1 MKKLIILSTVL
12 LLTVISC
19 TEKTDLRSDGEY
31 NEYLSVEAILT
42 DRADR
47 PQRVILSRTVP
58 YFADEDEENI
68 GKAPAVKGATVTVG
82 DGVNTTL
89 FSETEDGIYTAPE
102 GYCAEQG
109 KDYHLHIEL
118 PDGKTYEADASMPEG
133 GFQLDDIDYAFAGNK
148 SMGLDSLWTV
158 AVWGRDMPQTS
169 YYYITIA
176 VNGNYYPFDL
186 AEVMDDKYFNGND
199 VKGFPI
205 TTLMQIHEL
214 QELYGDCCKYLEEGD
229 VITLEALTLQKDYF
243 DYLMAV
249 VLNGTFSSIP
259 LFSPQPANCPTN
271 IKGEK
276 VVGYFAVTPVCS
288 ASVTVEDPL
297 RPYYKKMMGGLPFQG
312 K

>member
-1 MKKLIILSTVL
+1 MMKRYIAILVFAAVL
-12 LLTVISC
+12 LSC
-19 TEKTDLRSDGEY
+19 TEKTDLRSSGEY
-31 NEYLSVEAILT
+31 DEYLTVEAILT

-47 PQRVILSRTVP
+47 PQRVTLSRTVP
-58 YFADEDEENI
+58 YFGDDETTDSHT
-68 GKAPAVKGATVTVG
+68 APAVKGATVTVD
-82 DGVNTTL
+82 DGSVSTL
-89 FSETEDGIYTAPE
+89 FSEISDGVYQAPD
-102 GYCAEQG
+102 GYCAEEG
-109 KDYHLHIEL
+109 KNYHLHIEL
-118 PDGKTYEADASMPEG
+118 PDGKEYNADATMPEG
-133 GFQLDDIDYAFAGNK
+133 GFDLTDIDYAFAGNK

-186 AEVMDDKYFNGND
+186 AEVMDDKYFNGNE

-214 QELYGDCCKYLEEGD
+214 QELYGDCCKYLEKGD
-229 VITLEALTLQKDYF
+229 VITLEALSLSKDYF

-271 IKGEK
+271 IKGDK
-276 VVGYFAVTPVCS
+276 VVGYFAACPVCS
-288 ASVTVEDPL
+288 ASVTVDDPL
-297 RPYYKKMMGGLPFQG
+297 RPYYKKMLPSLPI
-312 K
+312 